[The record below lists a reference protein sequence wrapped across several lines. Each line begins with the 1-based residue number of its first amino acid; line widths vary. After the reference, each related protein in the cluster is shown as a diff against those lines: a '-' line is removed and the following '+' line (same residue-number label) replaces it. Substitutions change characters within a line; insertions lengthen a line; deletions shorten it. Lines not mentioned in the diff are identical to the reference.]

1 MITNVLNASDLAGL
15 VEGTYA
21 ILATNAINSG
31 TTSIWTTDDGD
42 EIPNNDEI
50 TDDMLLDAV
59 ADEAADIAGPFSEIT
74 LLAAFARDGY
84 LDNDP
89 IWEEINDAIARG
101 LQAYADG
108 IWEEYGPTADED
120 EDWEE

>member
-1 MITNVLNASDLAGL
+1 MITNVLNTNDLGGI
-15 VEGTYA
+15 VEDAYA
-21 ILATNAINSG
+21 VLATNAINSG
-31 TTSIWTTDDGD
+31 SVSIWSTPDGD
-42 EIPNNDEI
+42 IPANDEI

-59 ADEAADIAGPFSEIT
+59 ADEADDIAGPFPEIT
-74 LLAAFARDGY
+74 LLVAFARDGY